1 MRHPPSREGSFAERY
16 GGRIRFMRT
25 KGEVAGAASV
35 NFTERHRNTGVAH
48 RATPVRPSDGQSVG
62 KARQFAPPPWEGI
75 FTEYQRLSQEY
86 HGATLCTW
94 ASAVPMHNPCRSA
107 LCLTCC
113 DPSTSAARSALPLR
127 SSIRGKV
134 SAVCDGGRVI
144 SRSAPGTEYRKT
156 PVCRTSLPV
165 GSSFIEHDFNAT
177 AEDSAAT
184 GAGADLQPRKVA
196 LRP

>member
-1 MRHPPSREGSFAERY
+1 MRHPPSREGSFAERHC
-16 GGRIRFMRT
+16 GRIRLMRT

-113 DPSTSAARSALPLR
+113 DPRPALP
-127 SSIRGKV
+127 
-134 SAVCDGGRVI
+134 GRVI

-156 PVCRTSLPV
+156 PVCRTSPPV